1 MDEAISRRTAEEIFH
16 SSQTNERS
24 MMDRMKN
31 AGAVA
36 LFAFQQSPGN
46 EAIRGFL
53 GANIFESTNDPL
65 LVGVGVGAA
74 TLAIEGLSSL
84 GIAAALSDERGLLSR
99 LKRNVKRRAAKEH
112 IDTPVKSSVL
122 SDTAV
127 MLGVGAGALVV
138 KRHLEVEDSER
149 CLSDDIKTSAKAS
162 SLIAGFSAGVAY
174 LASAG
179 VQYGSMIGLEK
190 PAEFAVN
197 TLADGRTYL
206 GLMGVAAANGLIK
219 RGWRK
224 VREHKSISTTTQNQ
238 QSDDAKNVIQMGNIN
253 E

>member
-1 MDEAISRRTAEEIFH
+1 MDEAISRSTAEEIFH

-24 MMDRMKN
+24 MVDRMKN

-53 GANIFESTNDPL
+53 GANIFESTSDPL
-65 LVGVGVGAA
+65 LAGMGVGAA

-84 GIAAALSDERGLLSR
+84 SIAAALSDERGLVSR
-99 LKRNVKRRAAKEH
+99 LKQNVKRRAGKEH
-112 IDTPVKSSVL
+112 IDTSLKSSVL
-122 SDTAV
+122 GDTAV

-138 KRHLEVEDSER
+138 KRHLEDSER
-149 CLSDDIKTSAKAS
+149 SLSDDIKTSTKAS
-162 SLIAGFSAGVAY
+162 GLIAGFSASVAY

-197 TLADGRTYL
+197 VLADGRTYL

-224 VREHKSISTTTQNQ
+224 VRDHKSISTTTQNQ